1 MGSRCRAL
9 SRCHLLVLAAL
20 LLHFSLLDAPLT
32 LPLLRSSR
40 ELRVES
46 PGSLGTCPAPA
57 SGPLAEL
64 LELPRLAPLLWPGI
78 ESGMQGSAH
87 EREGDFSSWLYAEGD
102 RLYFFDQAGPLCL
115 TRSFY
120 GASGELADDPALRF
134 FEDAVLGIEVDGV
147 EVLAAPA
154 EDFFN
159 GALEALFPAGLTSSL
174 PDVFSRGGNVL
185 LTPLCAHERLRLSFA
200 FPLSSDPRVSR
211 AVSGLEVNTS
221 AQAMAQADAC
231 VAADLK
237 CYLKVYTDTSFL
249 RFPMPKLPE
258 GWAAF
263 DGRTPAALP
272 AASPGPGGH
281 FGAAQHLARLEAAAD
296 AQLTQSSCSVL
307 SPSAAA
313 HTLFAA
319 QGSGTVLSMRID
331 FEDAA
336 HAHSSR
342 LLLTAEWDGPSGGRL
357 HTSLQSLFGPAT
369 LGYGSDQIPTRPS
382 QQLAF
387 GTLQSGGSG
396 EGRSVYLALPA
407 PYWISANV
415 TLELLLDEG
424 KAESIALCSKVL
436 ATPAL
441 PSAAAPALRR
451 GGGCASAYLQGS
463 FYDFFVARTRENELL
478 ALQGHAGKLVA
489 VTSFLEA
496 RRGVYTT
503 SVVEGDMRVTVDGGA
518 SPAAWD
524 SGYEDFFNGAHTYQW
539 GVNRTWEPLFA
550 HQRRDTERWMMHASS
565 QCIEAGGGQSCGVWR
580 SKLHP
585 DTDLLSTRV
594 LLLDAIPFHHSIA
607 LAFEGFS
614 GDYEMAQVRG
624 AVLWYGVRSP
634 APPALT
640 DTVYPAVEVFKPR
653 SAQLHGYS
661 VREEGAALPLLRYD
675 LTSAFSGAGEPP
687 DAEDGSCPI
696 RSTGHG
702 AAGADYLSCPA
713 PLLTMP
719 VLALHPGAR
728 VAFTLAL
735 DPAASH
741 CALRRVLDVAYS
753 VQMALLHVDGVR
765 VATLASSDRAFTHL
779 NTRWRERSTHLDPA
793 LTRGKARIHVQLT
806 VLGDSAG
813 GARGRVYPA
822 AQQGEAW
829 TEARWQAV
837 CFYD

>member
-1 MGSRCRAL
+1 MGRCRAL
-9 SRCHLLVLAAL
+9 SRCHLLVIAAL

-32 LPLLRSSR
+32 LPLLRSAR

-46 PGSLGTCPAPA
+46 PGSLGACPAPA

-87 EREGDFSSWLYAEGD
+87 EREGDFSSWLYAEEE
-102 RLYFFDQAGPLCL
+102 RLFFFDQAGPLCL
-115 TRSFY
+115 TRYFS

-154 EDFFN
+154 EVFFN

-174 PDVFSRGGNVL
+174 PGVFSRGGNVL
-185 LTPLCAHERLRLSFA
+185 LTPVCAHERLRLSFA
-200 FPLSSDPRVSR
+200 FPFSPDPRFSR
-211 AVSGLEVNTS
+211 AVAGLEVNSS

-231 VAADLK
+231 VAADMK
-237 CYLKVYTDTSFL
+237 CFLKVYTDSSFL
-249 RFPMPKLPE
+249 RFPTPKLPE

-263 DGRTPAALP
+263 DGKTPAVLP
-272 AASPGPGGH
+272 PGPPGPGGH
-281 FGAAQHLARLEAAAD
+281 FSAVQHLARLEAAAD

-307 SPSAAA
+307 KPSAPV

-319 QGSGTVLSMRID
+319 QGSGTVLSMHID

-336 HAHSSR
+336 SAHSSR
-342 LLLTAEWDGPSGGRL
+342 LHLTAEWDGPSGGRL
-357 HTSLQSLFGPAT
+357 HTSLQSLFGPAA
-369 LGYGSDQIPTRPS
+369 LGYGSDQIPTQSS

-387 GTLQSGGSG
+387 GTLQRG

-407 PYWISANV
+407 PFWSSANV
-415 TLELLLDEG
+415 TLALIQDEG
-424 KAESIALCSKVL
+424 TPNGIALCSRVL
-436 ATPAL
+436 ATSAL
-441 PSAAAPALRR
+441 PSAAAPPLRS
-451 GGGCASAYLQGS
+451 GSGCASASYLQGS
-463 FYDFFVARTRENELL
+463 SYDFFVARTKENVLL
-478 ALQGHAGKLVA
+478 ALEGHAGKLVA

-539 GVNRTWEPLFA
+539 GVNRTLEPLFA
-550 HQRRDTERWMMHASS
+550 HQRRDTERWMMHASA

-594 LLLDAIPFHHSIA
+594 LLLDAIPFHHSLA
-607 LAFEGFS
+607 LTFEGFS

-624 AVLWYGVRSP
+624 AALWYGVRSP

-640 DTVYPAVEVFKPR
+640 DTVYPAVEVFKAR
-653 SAQLHGYS
+653 SAQRHGYS
-661 VREEGAALPLLRYD
+661 IKVGAAQPLLRYD
-675 LTSAFSGAGEPP
+675 LTSAFAGAGEPP

-702 AAGADYLSCPA
+702 AAGADYHSCPA

-719 VLALHPGAR
+719 VLALHPGTR

-735 DPAASH
+735 DPAASR
-741 CALRRVLDVAYS
+741 CALRRVLDVAFS
-753 VQMALLHVDGVR
+753 VQAALLHVDGVR

-793 LTRGKARIHVQLT
+793 LTQGKASIHVQLT

-813 GARGRVYPA
+813 AARGRVYPT